1 MVEQETQRKQRRKLS
16 EIIRENLQKITIVL
30 ISFVY
35 IIQGMFQLKQKN
47 TTVLN
52 ILGSIGISIIVGFVI
67 ANNMRSMG
75 LRDGR
80 RSEIFINSVKAYGKA
95 KEEATPNFDSL
106 SAWCE
111 YKNAQELEY
120 KRKSIIQGVG
130 LNWKAYKLGY
140 YNDEE
145 HYAKLNEKQTQA
157 IENAQN
163 CQIYR
168 IYSQEILSDLPSAY
182 GKNGNRFGESQKEY
196 VLKRSVIDI
205 LSRLCIGVVC
215 GMYSLYP
222 LFTGENAAQVIAGVV
237 WNTLQIIIFLA
248 FGLVKYAD
256 AKSFIEDDY
265 RQTHIIQKTELL
277 NEFVVTM
284 KNNPSVITTY
294 EEDLELDEYINE
306 YINMKQKIK
315 SLEVQEVEKVEP
327 QKAEP
332 DPEPVIEEE
341 PKQQEEE
348 TENGKDENE
357 QEGVLD

>member
-1 MVEQETQRKQRRKLS
+1 MPEQEVQRKPRRKLS
-16 EIIRENLQKITIVL
+16 EILRENLQKITIVL

-35 IIQGMFQLKQKN
+35 IVQGMFQLKQKS
-47 TTVLN
+47 TTILN

-80 RSEIFINSVKAYGKA
+80 RSEIFVNSVKAYGKA
-95 KEEATPNFDSL
+95 KEDATPNFDSL

-140 YNDEE
+140 YEDEQN
-145 HYAKLNEKQTQA
+145 HAKLNERQIAA
-157 IENAQN
+157 IEEAQN

-168 IYSQEILSDLPSAY
+168 IYSQELLSDLPSVY

-205 LSRLCIGVVC
+205 LTRLCIGVVC
-215 GMYSLYP
+215 GMYTLYP
-222 LFTGENAAQVIAGVV
+222 LFTGDNAAQVIAGVV

-284 KNNPSVITTY
+284 RNNPSIITTY
-294 EEDLELDEYINE
+294 EEDLELDQYIND
-306 YINMKQKIK
+306 YIKMKEQVKE
-315 SLEVQEVEKVEP
+315 LEEKEEHKEP
-327 QKAEP
+327 EKLE
-332 DPEPVIEEE
+332 
-341 PKQQEEE
+341 KQEEE
-348 TENGKDENE
+348 TSDGKDE

>member
-1 MVEQETQRKQRRKLS
+1 MPEQEVQRKPRRKLS
-16 EIIRENLQKITIVL
+16 EILRENLQKITIVL

-35 IIQGMFQLKQKN
+35 IVQGMFQLKQKS
-47 TTVLN
+47 TTILN

-80 RSEIFINSVKAYGKA
+80 RSEIFVNSVKAYGKA
-95 KEEATPNFDSL
+95 KEDATPNFDSL

-140 YNDEE
+140 YEDEQN
-145 HYAKLNEKQTQA
+145 HAKLNERQIAA
-157 IENAQN
+157 IEEAQN

-168 IYSQEILSDLPSAY
+168 IYSQELLSDLPSAY

-205 LSRLCIGVVC
+205 LTRLCIGVVC
-215 GMYSLYP
+215 GMYTLYP
-222 LFTGENAAQVIAGVV
+222 LFTGDNAAQVIAGVV

-284 KNNPSVITTY
+284 RNNPSIITTY
-294 EEDLELDEYINE
+294 EEDLELDQYIND
-306 YINMKQKIK
+306 YIKMKEQVKE
-315 SLEVQEVEKVEP
+315 LEEKEEHKEP
-327 QKAEP
+327 EKLE
-332 DPEPVIEEE
+332 
-341 PKQQEEE
+341 KQEEE
-348 TENGKDENE
+348 TSDGKDE